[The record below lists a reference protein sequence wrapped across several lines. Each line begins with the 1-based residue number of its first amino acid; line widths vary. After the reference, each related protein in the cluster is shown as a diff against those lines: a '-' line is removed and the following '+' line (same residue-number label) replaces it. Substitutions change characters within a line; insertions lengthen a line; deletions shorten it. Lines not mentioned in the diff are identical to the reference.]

1 MKTNVNQPF
10 MINLLNLL
18 KTFLLLKK
26 DLQINKNTKKNYFFF
41 IKLKIIKRPY
51 LAIIVSEI
59 FAVKL
64 FRDSWLFCNVFKIS
78 W

>member
-1 MKTNVNQPF
+1 

-18 KTFLLLKK
+18 KTFLLLIK
-26 DLQINKNTKKNYFFF
+26 DLQINKNTKKNLFFF

-64 FRDSWLFCNVFKIS
+64 FRDS
-78 W
+78 

>member
-1 MKTNVNQPF
+1 

-26 DLQINKNTKKNYFFF
+26 DLQINKNTKKTFFFF
-41 IKLKIIKRPY
+41 IKLKIIKRSY

-64 FRDSWLFCNVFKIS
+64 FRDS
-78 W
+78 

>member
-1 MKTNVNQPF
+1 

-26 DLQINKNTKKNYFFF
+26 NLQINKNKKKTLFFL

-64 FRDSWLFCNVFKIS
+64 FRDS
-78 W
+78 

>member
-1 MKTNVNQPF
+1 

-26 DLQINKNTKKNYFFF
+26 DLQINKNTKKTPFFF

-59 FAVKL
+59 FAVTL
-64 FRDSWLFCNVFKIS
+64 FRDS
-78 W
+78 

>member
-1 MKTNVNQPF
+1 

-26 DLQINKNTKKNYFFF
+26 DLQINKNTKKNPFF

-64 FRDSWLFCNVFKIS
+64 FRDS
-78 W
+78 

>member
-1 MKTNVNQPF
+1 

-26 DLQINKNTKKNYFFF
+26 DLQINKNTKKTLFF

-64 FRDSWLFCNVFKIS
+64 FSDS
-78 W
+78 

>member
-1 MKTNVNQPF
+1 

-18 KTFLLLKK
+18 KTFLLLKFLYK
-26 DLQINKNTKKNYFFF
+26 LTKIQKKPIFFF

-64 FRDSWLFCNVFKIS
+64 FRDS
-78 W
+78 

>member
-1 MKTNVNQPF
+1 

-26 DLQINKNTKKNYFFF
+26 DLQINKNTKKPSLFF

-64 FRDSWLFCNVFKIS
+64 FRDS
-78 W
+78 

>member
-1 MKTNVNQPF
+1 

-26 DLQINKNTKKNYFFF
+26 DLQIRKNTKTLFFF
-41 IKLKIIKRPY
+41 IKLKIIKRLY

-64 FRDSWLFCNVFKIS
+64 FRDS
-78 W
+78 

>member
-1 MKTNVNQPF
+1 

-26 DLQINKNTKKNYFFF
+26 DLQINKNIKKKNYFFF
-41 IKLKIIKRPY
+41 IKLKIIKTPY
-51 LAIIVSEI
+51 LAIIASEI

-64 FRDSWLFCNVFKIS
+64 FRDS
-78 W
+78 

>member
-1 MKTNVNQPF
+1 MTLENKFTLKTPGSVYQ
-10 MINLLNLL
+10 LKK

-26 DLQINKNTKKNYFFF
+26 NYKLTKIQKKPFFL

-64 FRDSWLFCNVFKIS
+64 FRDS
-78 W
+78 

>member
-1 MKTNVNQPF
+1 

-26 DLQINKNTKKNYFFF
+26 DLQINKNIKKTYFFF

-64 FRDSWLFCNVFKIS
+64 FRDS
-78 W
+78 

>member
-1 MKTNVNQPF
+1 

-26 DLQINKNTKKNYFFF
+26 DLQIKKNTKTLFFF

-64 FRDSWLFCNVFKIS
+64 FRDI
-78 W
+78 

>member
-1 MKTNVNQPF
+1 

-26 DLQINKNTKKNYFFF
+26 NLQINKNTKKTYFFF
-41 IKLKIIKRPY
+41 IKLKIIKRSY

-64 FRDSWLFCNVFKIS
+64 FRDS
-78 W
+78 

>member
-1 MKTNVNQPF
+1 

-26 DLQINKNTKKNYFFF
+26 FYKLTKIQKKPSSFFF
-41 IKLKIIKRPY
+41 IKLKIIKRSY

-64 FRDSWLFCNVFKIS
+64 FRDS
-78 W
+78 

>member
-1 MKTNVNQPF
+1 

-26 DLQINKNTKKNYFFF
+26 DLQINKNTKKNFFF

-64 FRDSWLFCNVFKIS
+64 FRDS
-78 W
+78 

>member
-1 MKTNVNQPF
+1 

-26 DLQINKNTKKNYFFF
+26 DLQINKNTKKTFFFFF

-64 FRDSWLFCNVFKIS
+64 FRDS
-78 W
+78 

>member
-1 MKTNVNQPF
+1 

-26 DLQINKNTKKNYFFF
+26 DLQINKNIKKTYFFF
-41 IKLKIIKRPY
+41 IKLKIIKRQY

-64 FRDSWLFCNVFKIS
+64 FRDS
-78 W
+78 

>member
-1 MKTNVNQPF
+1 MKTNVSQPF

-26 DLQINKNTKKNYFFF
+26 DLQINKNTKKPIFF

-64 FRDSWLFCNVFKIS
+64 FRDS
-78 W
+78 

>member
-1 MKTNVNQPF
+1 

-26 DLQINKNTKKNYFFF
+26 RFANKQKYKKPYFFF

-64 FRDSWLFCNVFKIS
+64 FRDS
-78 W
+78 